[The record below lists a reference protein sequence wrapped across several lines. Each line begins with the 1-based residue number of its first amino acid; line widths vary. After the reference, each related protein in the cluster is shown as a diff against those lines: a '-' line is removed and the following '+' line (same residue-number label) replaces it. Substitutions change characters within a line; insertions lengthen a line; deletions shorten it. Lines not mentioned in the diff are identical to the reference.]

1 MNRKYVFFVLAIFL
15 LISGSLTAQ
24 SNSLL
29 YSVSPEFGLFASLED
44 DQLGFIGGMEAS
56 MMKRK
61 WVASAH
67 YYNGQECTLLDS
79 GPSRH
84 FNQASLLIGR
94 SKAFSSFR
102 FDYQAG
108 MVAIWGIRH
117 SRYYNEG
124 FLSGHHETES
134 YVEPGLVLEV
144 GIDYLASRYFG
155 LGTQLNVNLNTELP
169 MIQLAMC
176 FSFGELR

>member
-1 MNRKYVFFVLAIFL
+1 MIRKTVLVILAIFL
-15 LISGSLTAQ
+15 LISSSINAQ
-24 SNSLL
+24 CNSLD

-44 DQLGFIGGMEAS
+44 DQLGFIGGIEAS

-61 WVASAH
+61 WVTSTH
-67 YYNGQECTLLDS
+67 YYYGQECTLLSS
-79 GPSRH
+79 GLSRH

-94 SKAFSSFR
+94 SKSFSSFR

-108 MVAIWGIRH
+108 FAALWGIRY
-117 SRYYNEG
+117 SKYYNDG
-124 FLSGHHETES
+124 FFSGYDETES

-176 FSFGELR
+176 FSFGKLR